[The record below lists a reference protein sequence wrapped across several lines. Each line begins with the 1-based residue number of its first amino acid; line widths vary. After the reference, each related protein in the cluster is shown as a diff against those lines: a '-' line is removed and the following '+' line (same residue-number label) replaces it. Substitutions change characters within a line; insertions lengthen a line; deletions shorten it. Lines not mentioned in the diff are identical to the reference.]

1 MIDLPEKDKY
11 TQLHKVFGLIGL
23 LSTPLPFFCFFYKT
37 LHQLLVLTLFI
48 TYPLLLF
55 YQLLET
61 SPSGVTGD
69 RAAPP
74 VGLVPKIELVPVPI
88 LLQ

>member
-11 TQLHKVFGLIGL
+11 TQLHKVFGLIAR
-23 LSTPLPFFCFFYKT
+23 LSTPLPFFCFYKR
-37 LHQLLVLTLFI
+37 LHHLLVLTLFI

>member
-23 LSTPLPFFCFFYKT
+23 LSTPLPFLCFFYKR

>member
-1 MIDLPEKDKY
+1 MIDLREKDKY
-11 TQLHKVFGLIGL
+11 TQLHKVFGLFAL
-23 LSTPLPFFCFFYKT
+23 LSAPLPFFCFVYKT
-37 LHQLLVLTLFI
+37 PHQLLVLTLLI

-61 SPSGVTGD
+61 SLSGVIGD

-74 VGLVPKIELVPVPI
+74 VELVPKIELVPVPI
-88 LLQ
+88 PLQ

>member
-11 TQLHKVFGLIGL
+11 TQLHKVFGLIAL
-23 LSTPLPFFCFFYKT
+23 LSTPLPFFFVLYKR
-37 LHQLLVLTLFI
+37 LHHLLVLTLFI

>member
-11 TQLHKVFGLIGL
+11 TQLHKVFGLIAL
-23 LSTPLPFFCFFYKT
+23 LSTPLTFYVFYKR
-37 LHQLLVLTLFI
+37 LHQLLVLTLLI

-61 SPSGVTGD
+61 SLSGVIGD

-88 LLQ
+88 PLQ